1 MPAHENGEA
10 GPLRTILPDYDAI
23 GLCARKAVPD
33 RTIDAVGLCIY
44 RAQLPPKCF
53 NTLVDTDVTGTFSF
67 LPPPLGL
74 LHVRALRLFSGNKC
88 GVDVPHHF
96 VFHHCSL
103 VDIEMTSPWPRHV
116 NVSQITAKLRTFDY
130 RVAHAG

>member
-1 MPAHENGEA
+1 MGRQDRCGLFFLITMQSDSVRVKLCPI
-10 GPLRTILPDYDAI
+10 GPLMRSA
-23 GLCARKAVPD
+23 
-33 RTIDAVGLCIY
+33 CIY
-44 RAQLPPKCF
+44 GAQLPPKCF
-53 NTLVDTDVTGTFSF
+53 NTLVDTDLTGTFSF

-103 VDIEMTSPWPRHV
+103 VDIEMTYPWPRHV